1 MNSLVHLSTHGRV
14 AVVTIDNPPVNAIAK
29 GVPEG
34 MEAAL
39 KSAQSDPAVD
49 AIVLMGAGK
58 TFIAGADLAEFAHTG
73 KGPNL
78 HDLLVQLEDSP
89 KPTVVAVHGTALG
102 GGVEIAMAA
111 NYRVAVA
118 DAQLGMPEV
127 TIGVVPG
134 AEGTQRL
141 PRLVGR
147 SQGHRHAD
155 DRRSRE
161 SAGGAGKSV

>member
-1 MNSLVHLSTHGRV
+1 MNELVRLHRDGRV
-14 AVVTIDNPPVNAIAK
+14 AIITIDNPPVNAIAT

-34 MEAAL
+34 IAAAL
-39 KSAQSDPAVD
+39 KSAQADSEAD
-49 AIVLMGAGK
+49 AIVIIGAGK
-58 TFIAGADLAEFAHTG
+58 TFIAGADLAEFAKSG
-73 KGPNL
+73 EGPNL
-78 HDLLVQLEDSP
+78 HALLAAIEESA

-111 NYRVAVA
+111 HYRVAVP

-141 PRLVGR
+141 PRLVGV
-147 SQGHRHAD
+147 AKAVD
-155 DRRSRE
+155 MLMT
-161 SAGGAGKSV
+161 AAPV